1 MSNVEPFL
9 SALAA
14 RRRFGMKPG
23 LDTIRAIMSALG
35 NPQDTLRCI
44 HIAGTNGKGATAA
57 MLDSVLRAADYRVA
71 RYTSPHLVALNER
84 FFIDGKP
91 ASDDELEA
99 AAEEVFPVITSI
111 EREQDLGVT
120 FFEALTAVAFV
131 LFARH
136 QPDVTILET
145 GLGGRLD
152 ATNIISS
159 PLVSVITRIGLDHC
173 DWLGTTHA
181 AIATEKAGIIKPG
194 RPVVCGA
201 TPPEALDAIRA
212 VAARLGSPL
221 VCAAPWTPPPGFALF
236 GSFQKENAS
245 TVKAVLDVL
254 RKSGTTGVSPVD
266 ALASARP
273 FNIPDQ
279 AIADGLAH
287 VVWPGRCQRITKDGA
302 TFIVDGAHNPDAA
315 VALRNALEGEGVRRI
330 GLVAGFCGDKDIA
343 GHLRTI
349 APLVARAWAVPIRND
364 RSLAPDAVAAYMRD
378 AGIADATPCA
388 DVPTALSAAAGWSR
402 ETGNIVVVC
411 GSLFLAG
418 EALVALDAYPWPAT
432 APSENELLSPA
443 ALPRATVIPGRV
455 TRPA

>member
-23 LDTIRAIMSALG
+23 LDTIRAIMAALG
-35 NPQDTLRCI
+35 NPQDALRCI

-57 MLDSVLRAADYRVA
+57 MLDSVLRAAGYRTA

-84 FFIDGKP
+84 FFINGAP
-91 ASDDELEA
+91 VPDDALEA
-99 AAEEVFPVITSI
+99 AAEDVFPVISRL
-111 EREQDLGVT
+111 EREQALEVT

-136 QPDVTILET
+136 RPDVTILET

-152 ATNIISS
+152 ATNIIST

-173 DWLGTTHA
+173 DWLGNTHA
-181 AIATEKAGIIKPG
+181 AIATEKAGIIKPS

-201 TPPEALDAIRA
+201 MPPEALDAIRA

-221 VCAAPWTPPPGFALF
+221 VCATSWTPPPGFALF

-254 RKSGTTGVSPVD
+254 RKTG
-266 ALASARP
+266 P
-273 FNIPDQ
+273 FTIPDS

-287 VVWPGRCQRITKDGA
+287 VVWPGRCQRIAKDGA
-302 TFIVDGAHNPDAA
+302 TLIVDGAHNPDAA
-315 VALRNALEGEGVRRI
+315 VALRHALESEGVLRI
-330 GLVAGFCGDKDIA
+330 GLIAGFCGDKDVA

-364 RSLAPDAVAAYMRD
+364 RSLAPESVAAHMRD

-388 DVPTALSAAAGWSR
+388 DVPTALSAAAAWSR

-418 EALVALDAYPWPAT
+418 EALIALDAYPWPTAT
-432 APSENELLSPA
+432 PAANELLTQS
-443 ALPRATVIPGRV
+443 
-455 TRPA
+455 